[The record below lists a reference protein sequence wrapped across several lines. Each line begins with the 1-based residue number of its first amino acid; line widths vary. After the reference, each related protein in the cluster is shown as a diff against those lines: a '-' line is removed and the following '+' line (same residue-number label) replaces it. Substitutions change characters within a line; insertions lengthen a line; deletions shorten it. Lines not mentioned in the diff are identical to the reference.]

1 MDLVIAGAVIKDHNM
16 IQKAIA
22 SAPDYPFSKKFIL
35 FDGIKSDK
43 GSLMTD
49 EYYAYTHYIAKK
61 YPEFEVIR
69 FDKNIYFRNMIK
81 YVCKLSKSER
91 LFVIQ
96 DDVQCHPMDLEQIVI
111 QMNYLKDLKIL
122 CFPHKYIPFLG
133 TPWFEP
139 FDDSHPLPFIKS
151 HGFTERTFLC
161 DRINMLKI
169 CETMPE
175 KNKMNLRFIE
185 FIYNTEMNRSW
196 WSRAS
201 YDEKNEYWKMFG
213 CYFHYDI
220 HHTHLVGKR

>member
-49 EYYAYTHYIAKK
+49 EYYAYTHYIANK

-122 CFPHKYIPFLG
+122 CFPHKYIGPEG
-133 TPWFEP
+133 SHWYEP
-139 FDDSHPLPFIKS
+139 FDDSYPIPFIKS
-151 HGFTERTFLC
+151 HGFSERTFIC
-161 DRINMLKI
+161 DRVNMLDI
-169 CETMPE
+169 CIEMPAN
-175 KNKMNLRFIE
+175 NKMNKRFIE
-185 FIYNTEMNRSW
+185 FIYQTAMKSSAWRD
-196 WSRAS
+196 AS
-201 YDEKNEYWKMFG
+201 DQVKEKYWEKFG
-213 CYFHYDI
+213 CYYHYLVY
-220 HHTHLVGKR
+220 HKHLCGKR